1 MMRKHRAVN
10 SRAAVY
16 SVVYPLQAVEPPREE
31 DPPKKVLEPLP
42 VKKRLPGVL
51 LLKKLAKQQ
60 EKQKEKRRPTMDRV
74 IDRAID
80 QDAVDIAVVPC
91 CAPLRWEA
99 SCAIEPRVRCVNN
112 HQQIGQRRK

>member
-1 MMRKHRAVN
+1 MMRKHRVVN

-51 LLKKLAKQQ
+51 LLKKLAKQR
-60 EKQKEKRRPTMDRV
+60 EKQKEKRRPTMT
-74 IDRAID
+74 DRAID
-80 QDAVDIAVVPC
+80 QDAVDIAV
-91 CAPLRWEA
+91 AGILADLER
-99 SCAIEPRVRCVNN
+99 
-112 HQQIGQRRK
+112 